1 MAYTMLCDSHHNFAG
16 GLSVFAS
23 AMLIVE
29 RNAQVSSIVSAIGVY
44 AMFYGALLM
53 VFSLRLH
60 AIRRHSHLVET

>member
-1 MAYTMLCDSHHNFAG
+1 
-16 GLSVFAS
+16 
-23 AMLIVE
+23 MLIVE